1 MANITFK
8 KKLENIVGRLCEI
21 LIPIKDEYFIGKGK
35 TVAICTLSSMDL
47 LQTIARTEG
56 LMNRILI
63 VGRLLSEN
71 KGIDTLIKFTLK
83 NPELRY
89 IVVCGN
95 DVKGHQSGQ
104 ALLSLYR
111 NGVSRDGKII
121 GATGPHPFL
130 THLHADIESFRKQI
144 MIYDLIKCEE
154 LEKVKATLSSF
165 GHWHKQG

>member
-1 MANITFK
+1 MANTTLK
-8 KKLENIVGRLCEI
+8 TKLENIAGRLCEI
-21 LIPIKDEYFIGKGK
+21 LIPIKEEYFIGKGK

-56 LMNRILI
+56 VMNRILI

-71 KGIDTLIKFTLK
+71 KGIDILIKFTLK
-83 NPELRY
+83 HPELRY

-104 ALLSLYR
+104 ALLSLYG
-111 NGVSRDGKII
+111 NGVTRDGKII

-130 THLHADIESFRKQI
+130 TCLQEDIESFRKQI
-144 MIYDLIKCEE
+144 MIYDLIKCEQ
-154 LEKVKATLSSF
+154 LETVKATLSSF
-165 GHWHKQG
+165 GH

>member
-1 MANITFK
+1 MANTTLK
-8 KKLENIVGRLCEI
+8 KKLENIAGRLCEI

-56 LMNRILI
+56 VMNRILI

-71 KGIDTLIKFTLK
+71 KGIDILIKFTLK
-83 NPELRY
+83 HPELRY

-111 NGVSRDGKII
+111 NGISRDGKII

-144 MIYDLIKCEE
+144 TIYDLIKCEQ
-154 LEKVKATLSSF
+154 LETVKATLSSF
-165 GHWHKQG
+165 GH

>member
-1 MANITFK
+1 MANITFI
-8 KKLENIVGRLCEI
+8 KKLENVAGRLCEI

-56 LMNRILI
+56 VMNRILI

-83 NPELRY
+83 HPELRY

-111 NGVSRDGKII
+111 NGVCRDGKII
-121 GATGPHPFL
+121 GATGPQPFL

-144 MIYDLIKCEE
+144 TIYDLIKCGE
-154 LEKVKATLSSF
+154 LETVKATLSSF
-165 GHWHKQG
+165 GH

>member
-8 KKLENIVGRLCEI
+8 KKLENVAGSLCEI